1 MKGKAVIVSAPS
13 GAGKTTIVRHL
24 MEMFPNLKFSVS
36 ATTRQ
41 PRTYEVHGRDYF
53 FLTEK
58 AFKEKIADDQI
69 LEWQEVYKNR
79 FYGTLRSEVDRIW
92 DEGNIVVFDVEVLGG
107 QILKSKFKEN
117 ALSIFIKVNDL
128 EILRERLLKRK
139 TETQETLEQRV
150 ERAMMEMERENDF
163 DEVILNHDLTSALA
177 KAEQIIKKF
186 ISQ

>member
-1 MKGKAVIVSAPS
+1 M
-13 GAGKTTIVRHL
+13 
-24 MEMFPNLKFSVS
+24 
-36 ATTRQ
+36 
-41 PRTYEVHGRDYF
+41 
-53 FLTEK
+53 
-58 AFKEKIADDQI
+58 
-69 LEWQEVYKNR
+69 
-79 FYGTLRSEVDRIW
+79 
-92 DEGNIVVFDVEVLGG
+92 GG